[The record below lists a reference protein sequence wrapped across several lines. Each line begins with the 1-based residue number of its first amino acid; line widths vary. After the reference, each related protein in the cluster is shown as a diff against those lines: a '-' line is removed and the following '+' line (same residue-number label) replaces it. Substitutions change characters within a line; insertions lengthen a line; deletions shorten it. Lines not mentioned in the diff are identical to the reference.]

1 MTVRIRLAR
10 QHLTRNNP
18 AYTLVA
24 THSSSRTTAQPL
36 ETLGSYNPLPQ
47 ITPPPSRSP
56 IGQLRSNEWGA
67 RQYAKRPSTAEVG
80 TKAVEWNLERVRWWL
95 SQGALPTKSVERLLN
110 QAGVLEQTDLT
121 IPRAEHTLPSPPRRP
136 LSDRSTE
143 RRRAFKVDVC
153 QECGFMGYNG
163 WCMQLLFQELM
174 AMNIAPRLIW
184 ADHFAMLPFPKS
196 WPIYTPKARPVKYK
210 SLNDPRF

>member
-1 MTVRIRLAR
+1 M
-10 QHLTRNNP
+10 
-18 AYTLVA
+18 
-24 THSSSRTTAQPL
+24 
-36 ETLGSYNPLPQ
+36 
-47 ITPPPSRSP
+47 
-56 IGQLRSNEWGA
+56 
-67 RQYAKRPSTAEVG
+67 
-80 TKAVEWNLERVRWWL
+80 
-95 SQGALPTKSVERLLN
+95 
-110 QAGVLEQTDLT
+110 T

-163 WCMQLLFQELM
+163 WCMRCKTAKRVVKLQILYACKLLFQELM

>member
-110 QAGVLEQTDLT
+110 QAGVLATS
-121 IPRAEHTLPSPPRRP
+121 PRPKPDQKGNAISRQRRIRDAVRAAER
-136 LSDRSTE
+136 E
-143 RRRAFKVDVC
+143 RGEKPVA
-153 QECGFMGYNG
+153 
-163 WCMQLLFQELM
+163 QL
-174 AMNIAPRLIW
+174 
-184 ADHFAMLPFPKS
+184 
-196 WPIYTPKARPVKYK
+196 
-210 SLNDPRF
+210 